1 MANSQD
7 AAIRSI
13 TASNRSTQA
22 NLDLVDIVVRV
33 EYSERQAMHLLLDV
47 HTFTLPERATGP
59 LYDGYRIKLVQSA
72 QASGFYSD
80 LQWRSYWLDV

>member
-13 TASNRSTQA
+13 AASNRASQTSL
-22 NLDLVDIVVRV
+22 NRVDIVVRV
-33 EYSERQAMHLLLDV
+33 EYSDVQVMHLLLDV

-59 LYDGYRIKLVQSA
+59 LYDEYRIKLV
-72 QASGFYSD
+72 
-80 LQWRSYWLDV
+80 